1 MFIYLQNLKTLAKR
15 ILYVTLFYSICRI
28 LFVLFQYNTFDE
40 INFINFLGG
49 IRFDL
54 SVIIY
59 SNILIIIGHS
69 IPGVFKYGKAYQQTL
84 KVLFFLTNS
93 LFLATNFIDLVY
105 FEFTG
110 NRSTFDLITAKGME
124 N

>member
-28 LFVLFQYNTFDE
+28 LFVFFQHNTFDE
-40 INFINFLGG
+40 INLINFLGG

-59 SNILIIIGHS
+59 SNILI
-69 IPGVFKYGKAYQQTL
+69 KY
-84 KVLFFLTNS
+84 VTNER
-93 LFLATNFIDLVY
+93 TNVPV
-105 FEFTG
+105 T
-110 NRSTFDLITAKGME
+110 
-124 N
+124 